1 MFSGHRL
8 KSGIC
13 RTIIIASLFIIIQ
26 SCNKSPSIS
35 NSDKQAFITVYT
47 QLTLAKIKFGKFP
60 QKHKTAVEMIL
71 NRNNTNQEFL
81 NEFLEKVAS
90 HAEIQQEIFQAIDK
104 ELEKYENLPPDSLER
119 FWDSITTEM

>member
-1 MFSGHRL
+1 
-8 KSGIC
+8 
-13 RTIIIASLFIIIQ
+13 
-26 SCNKSPSIS
+26 
-35 NSDKQAFITVYT
+35 
-47 QLTLAKIKFGKFP
+47 
-60 QKHKTAVEMIL
+60 MIL